1 MEKNPKLI
9 AAYANLNAQTQSMA
23 HSIAMKS
30 GLLFSAFAAPLF
42 ILSLSLSAKPLFLV
56 GIACVIAAIVFFL
69 IGLFNYKHYYMKG
82 AFAGANSSEKYPVPS
97 SAPNWVYLGYCENH
111 MKTREALSGYSAMPT
126 FLESEV

>member
-9 AAYANLNAQTQSMA
+9 AAYVNLNAQTQSMT

-30 GLLFSAFAAPLF
+30 GLLFSIFAAPLF
-42 ILSLSLSAKPLFLV
+42 ILSLSVKPLFLV
-56 GIACVIAAIVFFL
+56 GIAFVIAAIVFFL

-97 SAPNWVYLGYCENH
+97 SAPSWVYLQYCKNH
-111 MKTREALSGYSAMPT
+111 MKPREAFSSYSAMPT
-126 FLESEV
+126 FIESEV